1 MALREIRKE
10 GDPILRKEC
19 RPVKEINERMQ
30 VLIEDMFDTMY
41 EANGVGL
48 AAPQIGILRQ
58 LVVID
63 VNPEEPEP
71 LVLINPE
78 IIESEGEETDQEG
91 CLSVPGMSG
100 AVKRAAKVKVRTM
113 DMEMQPYEL
122 EAEGL
127 LARCMQ
133 HEIDHLHGI
142 LYIDKVIG
150 ELHSAEEE
158 AEEADNAEEG
168 E

>member
-1 MALREIRKE
+1 MALREVRKE

-19 RPVKEINERMQ
+19 KPVKEINDRTKI
-30 VLIEDMFDTMY
+30 LIEDMFDTMY
-41 EANGVGL
+41 ETNGVGL
-48 AAPQIGILRQ
+48 AAPQVGILRQ

-78 IIESEGEETDQEG
+78 IISMEGEEIDQEG
-91 CLSVPGMSG
+91 CLSVPGKAG
-100 AVKRAAKVKVRTM
+100 QVKRAAKVKVRTLDM
-113 DMEMQPYEL
+113 DMQPIEI

-150 ELHSAEEE
+150 ELHSVEE
-158 AEEADNAEEG
+158 AEEEEDT
-168 E
+168 EEEA